1 MNPRTT
7 GILFLVA
14 IALGAFIVFYELE
27 GEEGRKRAEERTQQL
42 FRDIDADDI
51 EWMALTTTD
60 GTKVRAR
67 RSDEGWT
74 LTEPLEF
81 PADEFAFDGMAS
93 AVANMTSVA
102 VYEDPQDLE
111 VYGLDDEALEVTF
124 GAGGADYKLRTGD
137 KAPVGG
143 NAYAWIPGEEAVYM
157 VSLVRTNGLRK
168 AFDNLREK
176 RLLRF
181 DPDSVESFSASWPG
195 GRVDLVRS
203 EEGWTMTAPVEG
215 PADQRVLDDVLSA
228 LSFLRAV
235 GFQDKRRG
243 DAAVGLVEPAYAV
256 ELKLAP
262 AEEGG
267 EPRSLSLKIGSVE
280 LDGVLHA
287 RAASPSL
294 YWIDPV
300 RLESFPTELDAYR
313 YKQLADFEL
322 GAAKRVE
329 LAFESEEAGQSYL
342 VTASASDE
350 GWSSSPDLMSPD
362 TIQRL
367 LEELSDLE
375 ARRILA
381 ERVGPEELKGFGL
394 SPANATFLVYDE
406 ADALLAEIR
415 LGAIRNSEGIVAQS
429 GENSQVFEIS
439 LDLADHLPVS
449 LEAFQNRFVEEPE
462 EEPEAPTVE
471 EAPLP

>member
-14 IALGAFIVFYELE
+14 VALGAFIVFYELE

-42 FRDIDADDI
+42 FSDIDADDI
-51 EWMALTTTD
+51 EWMALTTSD

-67 RSDEGWT
+67 RSDEGWM

-93 AVANMTSVA
+93 ALANMTSVA
-102 VYEDPQDLE
+102 VYDEPRELE
-111 VYGLDDEALEVTF
+111 VYGLDDEALEVRF
-124 GAGGADYKLRTGD
+124 GAGDAEYKLRTGD

-143 NAYAWIPGEEAVYM
+143 NAYVWIPGEEAVYM
-157 VSLVRTNGLRK
+157 VSLVGTNGLRK
-168 AFDNLREK
+168 AFDDLREK

-181 DPDSVESFSASWPG
+181 DPDSVEAFTASWPG
-195 GRVDLVRS
+195 GRVDLVRG
-203 EEGWTMTAPVEG
+203 EEGWAMTAPVEG
-215 PADQRVLDDVLSA
+215 PADQQALDDVLSA

-235 GFQDKRRG
+235 GFQDKHRG

-262 AEEGG
+262 KEEGG
-267 EPRSLSLKIGSVE
+267 DPRSLSLEIGSVE

-287 RAASPSL
+287 RTASPSL
-294 YWIDPV
+294 YWIDPA
-300 RLESFPTELDAYR
+300 RLDAFPTELDAYR
-313 YKQLADFEL
+313 HRQLADFEP

-329 LAFESEEAGQSYL
+329 LAFESEEAGQSYV
-342 VTASASDE
+342 VTATAGEE
-350 GWSSSPDLMSPD
+350 GWSSSPDPMAPER
-362 TIQRL
+362 IQRL
-367 LEELSDLE
+367 VDELSDLE
-375 ARRILA
+375 AQRILA

-406 ADALLAEIR
+406 ADALLAKIR
-415 LGAIRNSEGIVAQS
+415 LGTIRDSEGIVAQT
-429 GENSQVFEIS
+429 GENAQVFEIS
-439 LDLADHLPVS
+439 LELAEQLPVS
-449 LEAFQNRFVEEPE
+449 LEAFQNRFIEAPE
-462 EEPEAPTVE
+462 EDTEAET
-471 EAPLP
+471 EANPAP

>member
-7 GILFLVA
+7 GILFLLA
-14 IALGAFIVFYELE
+14 IGLGAFIVFYELE
-27 GEEGRKRAEERTQQL
+27 GEQGRKRAEERTQQL

-51 EWMALTTTD
+51 EWMTLTTTD
-60 GTKVRAR
+60 GTEVRAR
-67 RSDEGWT
+67 RSNEGWM

-111 VYGLDDEALEVTF
+111 VYGLDDEALELTF
-124 GAGGADYKLRTGD
+124 GAGGAEYKLRTGD

-143 NAYAWIPGEEAVYM
+143 NAYAWIPGEEAVYV
-157 VSLVRTNGLRK
+157 VSLLRTNGLRK
-168 AFDNLREK
+168 AFDDLRDK

-195 GRVDLVRS
+195 GRVDLVRG

-215 PADQRVLDDVLSA
+215 PADQRALDDVLSA
-228 LSFLRAV
+228 LSFLHAV

-243 DAAVGLVEPAYAV
+243 DAAVGLVDPAYAV

-280 LDGVLHA
+280 LDGVLHV

-294 YWIDPV
+294 YWIDPG
-300 RLESFPTELDAYR
+300 RLDAFPTELDAYR
-313 YKQLADFEL
+313 YRQLADFEP
-322 GAAKRVE
+322 GAANRIE
-329 LAFESEEAGQSYL
+329 LAFESEEAGQSYV
-342 VTASASDE
+342 VTATAGDE
-350 GWSSSPDLMSPD
+350 GWSSSPDPMAPER
-362 TIQRL
+362 IQRL

-375 ARRILA
+375 AQRILA

-394 SPANATFLVYDE
+394 RPASAAFLVYDE
-406 ADALLAEIR
+406 ADTLLAEIR
-415 LGAIRNSEGIVAQS
+415 LGTIRDSRGIVAQT
-429 GENSQVFEIS
+429 GENPQVFEIS
-439 LDLADHLPVS
+439 LDLAEHLPVS
-449 LEAFQNRFVEEPE
+449 LEAFRNRFVEEPE
-462 EEPEAPTVE
+462 EEMEAEAE
-471 EAPLP
+471 ENPAP